1 MKERT
6 EEFLGKNIQR
16 KRKSKNYT
24 QDTLADLLKI
34 DRTSISKY
42 EHGENGA
49 MGINL
54 LVEFCDA
61 LDTTPNELLWEDEK
75 WETSEKYKEL
85 SEDSKKLIDAMIDKM
100 FILERTICIN

>member
-42 EHGENGA
+42 ENGVNGA

-54 LVEFCDA
+54 FVELCDA
-61 LDTTPNELLWEDEK
+61 LNTTPNELLWEGEK
-75 WETSEKYKEL
+75 WESGEKYNKL
-85 SEDSKKLIDAMIDKM
+85 SKDSRNLIDIMINKL
-100 FILERTICIN
+100 FILERTIRTN